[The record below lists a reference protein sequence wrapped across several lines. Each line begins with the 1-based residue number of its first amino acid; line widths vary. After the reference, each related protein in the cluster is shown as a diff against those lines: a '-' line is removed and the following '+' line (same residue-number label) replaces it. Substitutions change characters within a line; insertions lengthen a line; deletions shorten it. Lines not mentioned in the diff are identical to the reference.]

1 MSEQAPAADAA
12 ARHRIRHSLDES
24 LLVEAAAGTGKTTEL
39 VARAVAVLRSGRGRV
54 ESLAAV
60 TFSRKA
66 AGELKLRLRFELDA
80 ARRAAGSDDER
91 ARLLGAIERLEEA
104 RIGTI
109 HSFCAELLRERPVEA
124 GIDPAF
130 RELDEEDA
138 ATLFRLAFDR
148 WLQERLAAGSPALR
162 RALARPTARTDRS
175 PTEALRFAGWCLAE
189 RRDYPAPWARR
200 PFDRAGEADAMAAR
214 VAELAALLAQGP
226 PGDALRVALAPV
238 ADRALA
244 LERAERAAGK
254 RDYDGLEASLVDLSR
269 RLGRWTHQKKGSGRR
284 FGPLERAAV
293 VAERDRLAADLAAFR
308 SHAEADLAAEL
319 RAELAGAVERYEALK
334 AREGRLDFLDL
345 VLRTRDLLLADRDA
359 RVHFQG
365 RFTHLFVDELQ
376 DTDPL
381 QLEVLLLLAA
391 DDPDE
396 RDWRRVRPAPG
407 KLFLVGDPKQSI
419 YRFRRADVALYQE
432 LRDGLAARGVGVLGL
447 TTSFRAL
454 RPLQQ
459 LANAAFAPEMTG
471 DRESAQAAY
480 LPLDEHR
487 PARPEQ
493 PAIVAL
499 PVPSPFK
506 FRVANEAIEG
516 SLPAAVAAFVQ
527 WLLRDSGWTVADPE
541 QGGAEVPV
549 RAGHVALLFRQFASF
564 GSDLTRPYVEQ
575 LEARGL
581 PHVLLGSRS
590 FHQREEVETL
600 RAALEAVEHPDDEL
614 SVFATLKGSLFA
626 LPDEL
631 LLRWRLEVGPLH
643 PFRRSPDCRRAPDE
657 PPSELAPVAEAL
669 ALLAGLH
676 RGRNQVPLP
685 ETLHRL
691 LAATRA
697 HAGFALRPAGEQV
710 LANVSHV
717 ADLARSFELKGGISF
732 RGFVDRLAEEAES
745 ATARQAPV
753 VESSAEGVRLMTV
766 HAAKGLEFP
775 VVVLADLTSPLAQR
789 EPGEHADAA
798 RGLWAGRL
806 LGCAPWELLEHA
818 DHEARLAAA
827 EGVRLAYVAATR
839 ARDLLVV
846 PTVGVEAR
854 EGWLRPLNK
863 SIYPPLERWDAAE
876 AAPGCP
882 PFGGFTVLDLPGG
895 AGEPPHQVRPG
906 LHRPEAGE
914 HRVVWFD
921 PACLDLQVRGSF
933 GLRQEEILRE
943 DGGELA
949 AAQGLMRARAWEQ
962 RRAGALGA
970 GERPSLRLAT
980 VTEAARAGQ
989 TAPEEAVAAAVGSAG
1004 GPAGGGATGARAPLE
1019 PAIETVPREPR
1030 RPAGPRFGTLVHLVL
1045 RDAPLDAGTEALA
1058 ALTAVHARLLQAPDD
1073 ERDAAARAVLAAL
1086 AHPLLRRAAA
1096 AEELRREV
1104 PFALRTG
1111 GAAGEP
1117 ASLVEG
1123 VLDLAFREAGRWT
1136 VVDFKTEENAAVRDE
1151 YRRQLG
1157 WYAAALRAAGADV
1170 AEARLLLV

>member
-1 MSEQAPAADAA
+1 MTGEALSADAA
-12 ARHRIRHSLDES
+12 ARRRIRESLAES

-54 ESLAAV
+54 DRLAAV

-80 ARRAAGSDDER
+80 ARREAGEEDER
-91 ARLLGAIERLEEA
+91 ARLQEAIERLEEA

-138 ATLFRLAFDR
+138 AALFGLAFDR

-162 RALARPTARTDRS
+162 RALARPGGRADRS
-175 PTEALRFAGWCLAE
+175 PTEGLRFAGWCLAE
-189 RRDYPAPWARR
+189 RRDYPTPWARR
-200 PFDRAGEADAMAAR
+200 PFAREREADAMAAR

-238 ADRALA
+238 LDRALA
-244 LERAERAAGK
+244 LERAERASGK
-254 RDYDGLEASLVDLSR
+254 RDHDALEASLVDLSR
-269 RLGRWTHQKKGSGRR
+269 RLARWAHQKKGGGRR

-293 VAERDRLAADLAAFR
+293 VAERDRLVADLAAFR
-308 SHAEADLAAEL
+308 SRAEADLAAEL
-319 RAELAGAVERYEALK
+319 RAELVGAVERYETLK

-345 VLRTRDLLLADRDA
+345 VLRTRDLLLADRAA
-359 RVHFQG
+359 RLHFQD
-365 RFTHLFVDELQ
+365 RFSHLFVDELQ

-432 LRDGLAARGVGVLGL
+432 LRDGLAARGVGVVGL
-447 TTSFRAL
+447 TTSFRSL

-471 DRESAQAAY
+471 ARESAQATY

-487 PARPEQ
+487 PERPGQ

-506 FRVANEAIEG
+506 VRVANEAIEA
-516 SLPAAVAAFVQ
+516 SLPAAVGGFVQ

-541 QGGAEVPV
+541 RGGEEVEL

-575 LEARGL
+575 LEARGV
-581 PHVLLGSRS
+581 PHVLVGSRS

-600 RAALEAVEHPDDEL
+600 RAALEAIEHPDDEL

-631 LLRWRLEVGPLH
+631 LLRWRVEVGPLH
-643 PFRRSPDCRRAPDE
+643 PFRRAAGE
-657 PPSELAPVAEAL
+657 PPPELAAVADAL

-676 RGRNQVPLP
+676 RGRNQAPLP

-691 LAATRA
+691 LGATRA

-732 RGFVDRLAEEAES
+732 RGFVERLAEEAES
-745 ATARQAPV
+745 TTARQAPV
-753 VESSAEGVRLMTV
+753 VESGAEGVRLMTV

-775 VVVLADLTSPLAQR
+775 VVVLADLTSPLSQR

-806 LGCAPWELLEHA
+806 LGCAPWELLDNA
-818 DHEARLAAA
+818 DAEARLAAA

-846 PTVGVEAR
+846 PAVGVERR
-854 EGWLRPLNK
+854 EGWLAPLNK
-863 SIYPPLERWDAAE
+863 AIYPSPERWHVAE
-876 AAPGCP
+876 VAPGCP
-882 PFGGFTVLDLPGG
+882 PFGAFSVLTLPDG
-895 AGEPPHQVRPG
+895 AGEPPPQVRPG
-906 LHRPEAGE
+906 LHRPETGE

-921 PACLDLQVRGSF
+921 PACLEPEARGSF

-949 AAQGLMRARAWEQ
+949 AAQGLVRAQAWAR
-962 RRAGALGA
+962 RRAAALEAGA
-970 GERPSLRLAT
+970 RPGLRLAT
-980 VTEAARAGQ
+980 VTEAARLASGSGDGPDAPAEAG
-989 TAPEEAVAAAVGSAG
+989 
-1004 GPAGGGATGARAPLE
+1004 LE
-1019 PAIETVPREPR
+1019 PVVEALPREPG
-1030 RPAGPRFGTLVHLVL
+1030 RPTGRRFGSLVHLVL
-1045 RDAPLDAGTEALA
+1045 RDAPLDAGEDRVAELA
-1058 ALTAVHARLLQAPDD
+1058 TVHARLLQAPDG
-1073 ERDAAARAVLAAL
+1073 ERQAAARAVLAAL

-1096 AEELRREV
+1096 AEELRREL
-1104 PFALRTG
+1104 PFALRTAEATARG
-1111 GAAGEP
+1111 PSA
-1117 ASLVEG
+1117 LVEG

-1136 VVDFKTEENAAVRDE
+1136 VVDFKTEEGAGARDE
-1151 YRRQLG
+1151 YRRQLA

-1170 AEARLLLV
+1170 VAARLLLV

>member
-1 MSEQAPAADAA
+1 MRIAA
-12 ARHRIRHSLDES
+12 
-24 LLVEAAAGTGKTTEL
+24 
-39 VARAVAVLRSGRGRV
+39 
-54 ESLAAV
+54 
-60 TFSRKA
+60 
-66 AGELKLRLRFELDA
+66 
-80 ARRAAGSDDER
+80 
-91 ARLLGAIERLEEA
+91 GAIEE
-104 RIGTI
+104 
-109 HSFCAELLRERPVEA
+109 
-124 GIDPAF
+124 
-130 RELDEEDA
+130 
-138 ATLFRLAFDR
+138 
-148 WLQERLAAGSPALR
+148 
-162 RALARPTARTDRS
+162 
-175 PTEALRFAGWCLAE
+175 
-189 RRDYPAPWARR
+189 
-200 PFDRAGEADAMAAR
+200 
-214 VAELAALLAQGP
+214 
-226 PGDALRVALAPV
+226 
-238 ADRALA
+238 
-244 LERAERAAGK
+244 
-254 RDYDGLEASLVDLSR
+254 
-269 RLGRWTHQKKGSGRR
+269 
-284 FGPLERAAV
+284 
-293 VAERDRLAADLAAFR
+293 
-308 SHAEADLAAEL
+308 
-319 RAELAGAVERYEALK
+319 
-334 AREGRLDFLDL
+334 
-345 VLRTRDLLLADRDA
+345 
-359 RVHFQG
+359 
-365 RFTHLFVDELQ
+365 
-376 DTDPL
+376 
-381 QLEVLLLLAA
+381 
-391 DDPDE
+391 
-396 RDWRRVRPAPG
+396 
-407 KLFLVGDPKQSI
+407 
-419 YRFRRADVALYQE
+419 
-432 LRDGLAARGVGVLGL
+432 
-447 TTSFRAL
+447 
-454 RPLQQ
+454 
-459 LANAAFAPEMTG
+459 
-471 DRESAQAAY
+471 
-480 LPLDEHR
+480 
-487 PARPEQ
+487 
-493 PAIVAL
+493 
-499 PVPSPFK
+499 
-506 FRVANEAIEG
+506 
-516 SLPAAVAAFVQ
+516 SLPDAVGAFVH
-527 WLLRDSGWTVADPE
+527 WLVSESGWTVTDRANP
-541 QGGAEVPV
+541 GA
-549 RAGHVALLFRQFASF
+549 RAGIEPRHICILFRRFLSW
-564 GSDLTRPYVEQ
+564 DRDVTRPYAGA
-575 LEARGL
+575 LEARGV
-581 PHVLLGSRS
+581 PHVLVGGKT
-590 FHQREEVETL
+590 FHDREEVETL
-600 RAALEAVEHPDDEL
+600 RAALEAIEHPDDEL

-631 LLRWRLEVGPLH
+631 LLRWRLETGPLH
-643 PFRRSPDCRRAPDE
+643 PFRRPSGE
-657 PPSELAPVAEAL
+657 PPSELAPVGEAL
-669 ALLAGLH
+669 ALLAALH
-676 RGRNQVPLP
+676 RERNQVPLP

-818 DHEARLAAA
+818 GHEAKLAAA

-863 SIYPPLERWDAAE
+863 AVYPPVERWDAAE
-876 AAPGCP
+876 PAPGCP

-949 AAQGLMRARAWEQ
+949 AAQGLIRARAWEQ

-980 VTEAARAGQ
+980 VTEAARGGQ
-989 TAPEEAVAAAVGSAG
+989 TPPEEAVGAAVGSAG
-1004 GPAGGGATGARAPLE
+1004 GPAGGGATGARASIE
-1019 PAIETVPREPR
+1019 PAIETVPREPG

-1045 RDAPLDAGTEALA
+1045 RDAPLDAGAEALA

-1086 AHPLLRRAAA
+1086 ANPLLRRAAA

-1111 GAAGEP
+1111 GTAGEP
-1117 ASLVEG
+1117 PSLVEG
-1123 VLDLAFREAGRWT
+1123 VLDLAFREAGRWA
-1136 VVDFKTEENAAVRDE
+1136 VVDFKTEENAAAREE